1 MKYPVISK
9 IKKISSIV
17 FAYVLILGLT
27 GIVHAQSQ
35 NLKGEY
41 TQKSVITE
49 KKSANKHSPK
59 KEAKVIK
66 KKQSNR
72 GKDTGNYKGAQ
83 PPQGGRLGQGPE

>member
-17 FAYVLILGLT
+17 FANVLILGLT

-49 KKSANKHSPK
+49 KKSANKHRPK
-59 KEAKVIK
+59 NELQRCAAASRWQVRSRSGVTRMPVGMI
-66 KKQSNR
+66 
-72 GKDTGNYKGAQ
+72 
-83 PPQGGRLGQGPE
+83 RLCE